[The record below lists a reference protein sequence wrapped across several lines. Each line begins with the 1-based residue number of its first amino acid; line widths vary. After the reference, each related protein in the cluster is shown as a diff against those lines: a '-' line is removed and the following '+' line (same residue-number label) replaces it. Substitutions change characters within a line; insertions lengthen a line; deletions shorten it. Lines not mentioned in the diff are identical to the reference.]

1 MGWMGLKRGPGHEFS
16 QSLLDMMWLGG
27 ENIKMS
33 AETMRVM
40 PTVYSDEELS
50 ALKMPVLLL
59 IGENE
64 VIYNAKKALTR
75 ARKLISDLTGEIV
88 PGCGHDISFS
98 QHEIVDERMLT
109 FLGADAQDSEGQ

>member
-16 QSLLDMMWLGG
+16 QSLLDMIWLGG

-40 PTVYSDEELS
+40 PTVYSDEELG

-59 IGENE
+59 IGEKE
-64 VIYNAKKALTR
+64 VLYNASKALAR
-75 ARKLISDLTGEIV
+75 AKRLIPDLSGELV
-88 PGCGHDISFS
+88 PDCGHDISFS
-98 QHEIVDERMLT
+98 QHEIVNERVLK
-109 FLGADAQDSEGQ
+109 FLHANLQDR